1 MFGAWRPNTY
11 SLKYSGCR
19 ERNALKVAQAL
30 LNSLEEPE
38 EAVSAAWAAELER
51 RSRDV
56 ADGRVRPLPWE
67 SVRDEI
73 ASELEQRR
81 ARRASS

>member
-1 MFGAWRPNTY
+1 VLRLSRA
-11 SLKYSGCR
+11 
-19 ERNALKVAQAL
+19 ERAEVAQAL

-38 EAVSAAWAAELER
+38 EEVTAAWSAELER

-56 ADGRVRPLPWE
+56 VEGRVQTLSWE
-67 SVRDEI
+67 AVRSEI
-73 ASELEQRR
+73 LTELEQRR